1 MQMSTPH
8 PDSGSVRKI
17 CVDTVCAVREAYSL
31 KGVPFFFANLDS
43 QGFERVES
51 VGHQALSTTF
61 IYGRFECL
69 NYDALNAFLAQSNCC
84 SQAGRTT
91 ANDHNVCGIC
101 FSSLIHHL
109 SYSDPYQMFC
119 D

>member
-1 MQMSTPH
+1 MSTPY

-17 CVDTVCAVREAYSL
+17 CIDTMCAVREAYSL
-31 KGVPFFFANLDS
+31 KGVPFLSANLDS
-43 QGFERVES
+43 QGLETVES

-69 NYDALNAFLAQSNCC
+69 YYDALDAFLAQSNCR
-84 SQAGRTT
+84 SQSSLTT

-101 FSSLIHHL
+101 SCSLMHHL
-109 SYSDPYQMFC
+109 ADSDP
-119 D
+119 